1 MSGLEPPVPAAAANG
16 FVDGINGTSERPPS
30 LASSAGAS
38 KRWTRWRR
46 AVGLLLLAVTVFL
59 WTASN
64 FLASTI
70 FADDTYS
77 KPYLVTYVNT
87 SFFII
92 PLVPMLLRK
101 ASQHPGELRNWRD
114 NWRQKLR
121 RQYTPLKQE
130 DEAEGSAYTDSP
142 RDTRRRQSMNASQEL
157 LLGEPMEHSQVLSF
171 KSAPADDSA
180 PLPPLRLREIAKLS
194 LEFCLLW
201 FLANYCVAACLEFT
215 TVASSTILT
224 STSSAFTLI
233 FGTMFGVENFSLR
246 KVIAVLASLAGIIL
260 ISTVDLSGSSSDDD
274 HRGDFPQKSLK
285 DIAIG
290 DALAFFSAI
299 LYGLYAAFMKKRIG
313 DESRVNMLIFFGL
326 VGVINVVL
334 LWPGLII
341 LHFTGLERFEL
352 PPTSKVTA
360 IILTNSMCSLV
371 SDLAWAYAILLTSPI
386 VVTVGLSM
394 TIPLS
399 LVGQI
404 VLNSQTASPLY
415 WVGAL
420 LVVLSFVFV
429 SQEEKR
435 AETISLPDDAEQA
448 IAVDESEQDMVRRH

>member
-1 MSGLEPPVPAAAANG
+1 MSSFEPPVPAAAAHG
-16 FVDGINGTSERPPS
+16 FAADGASGTASERPPS
-30 LASSAGAS
+30 LESTAGAS
-38 KRWTRWRR
+38 KRWTKWRR
-46 AVGLLLLAVTVFL
+46 VVGLLLLAVTVIL

-70 FADDTYS
+70 FADNTYS

-92 PLVPMLLRK
+92 PLVPMLVRK
-101 ASQHPGELRNWRD
+101 ALQHPGELRHWRD
-114 NWRQKLR
+114 DWRQKLR
-121 RQYTPLKQE
+121 QQYTPLKHEE
-130 DEAEGSAYTDSP
+130 DADDSAYTDIP
-142 RDTRRRQSMNASQEL
+142 RDRRRRESMNASQEL
-157 LLGEPMEHSQVLSF
+157 LLGEQMENSQILSF
-171 KSAPADDSA
+171 RNAPADDA
-180 PLPPLRLREIAKLS
+180 VPLPPLRLSEIAKLS

-201 FLANYCVAACLEFT
+201 FAANYCVAACLEYT

-233 FGTMFGVENFSLR
+233 FGSLFGVESFSLR
-246 KVIAVLASLAGIIL
+246 KVMAVLASLAGIIL
-260 ISTVDLSGSSSDDD
+260 ISSMDLSGNNSDDE
-274 HRGDFPQKSLK
+274 HRGDFPQKSLR

-326 VGVINVVL
+326 VGLINVVL
-334 LWPGLII
+334 LWPGLLI

-352 PPTSKVTA
+352 PPTSRVTA
-360 IILTNSMCSLV
+360 IILTNSVCSLV
-371 SDLAWAYAILLTSPI
+371 SDLAWAYAVLLTSPI

-399 LVGQI
+399 LVGQS
-404 VLNSQTASPLY
+404 VLNSQTASPVY

-429 SQEEKR
+429 SQDEKK
-435 AETISLPDDAEQA
+435 AEIASFPHDAEQA
-448 IAVDESEQDMVRRH
+448 TVIDES